1 MRVLLALAIFI
12 GGLSVWQPDANAAR
26 KKFRGAH
33 GYHPVAPF
41 RSYRRSRGVCEARAR
56 FFDPNG
62 TFRGFPCWA
71 RSAFGQGRR

>member
-1 MRVLLALAIFI
+1 MRVLLALAVFI

-26 KKFRGAH
+26 KQIRGAY
-33 GYHPVAPF
+33 GYYPAAPL
-41 RSYRRSRGVCEARAR
+41 RSYRRSNGVCEERAR

-62 TFRGFPCWA
+62 TYRGFPCWA